1 MSRREAKREEFI
13 TFVNT
18 LKAASPTITD
28 EQRKGSLRV
37 AVQQYGLTV
46 DEASEI
52 FE

>member
-1 MSRREAKREEFI
+1 MSRREEFI